1 MKSLESFITEAV
13 RRVGDGPYYEI
24 TEETMKFG
32 GRTLYRIR
40 NIVEREIAVIDED
53 GERDIITLMPGQLG
67 GWVEGQHNMPAD
79 EPNCW
84 IGEDAKVWGDSLV
97 YMGGS
102 VMGRAEIEN
111 GRVFAGACVS
121 GDVKVTG
128 KRGAKG
134 VLIGGEARVFGG
146 AQLRDRADIA
156 GYAVI
161 CGRAV
166 VEGTAHVI
174 GQVLIDGDA
183 KVGGRARVGGMRT
196 RDDRDH
202 DWGTHIGGDA
212 EVIGKARIM
221 RGEYLSGT
229 YAEEQK

>member
-1 MKSLESFITEAV
+1 MKNLQEFITEAL
-13 RRVGDGPYYEI
+13 RRVGDGPYYEL
-24 TEETMKFG
+24 TEETMMFNGK
-32 GRTLYRIR
+32 TLYRVR
-40 NIVEREIAVIDED
+40 NLVERVIAVIEED
-53 GERDIITLMPGQLG
+53 GERDMITLMPGQLG
-67 GWVEGQHNMPAD
+67 GWVEGTHNMQVD

-84 IGEDAKVWGDSLV
+84 IGDEAKVWGDSLV

-111 GRVFAGACVS
+111 GWVFAAGCVS
-121 GDVKVTG
+121 GDVKVRG
-128 KRGAKG
+128 KRGKKG

-156 GYAVI
+156 GFAVI
-161 CGRAV
+161 CDRAV
-166 VEGTAHVI
+166 IEGTAHVI

-183 KVGGRARVGGMRT
+183 HVGGRARVGGMRT

-212 EVIGKARIM
+212 VVTGKAKIM
-221 RGEYLSGT
+221 RGEYLTGD
-229 YAEEQK
+229 YAE